1 MSRQLSEN
9 AIAQILE
16 DCSDSESEEKQE
28 ISEDEVNITLTDSDE
43 AGPSA
48 PEMKLRCFICP
59 RAKDKKITIVC
70 KSCNKTICKPHSIP
84 ITYCL
89 PCQRND

>member
-43 AGPSA
+43 AGPNA
-48 PEMKLRCFICP
+48 QKMKRRCFICP
-59 RAKDKKITIVC
+59 RAKDKKSTIVC
-70 KSCNKTICKPHSIP
+70 KSCKRTIWKPHSIA
-84 ITYCL
+84 IIYCL